1 MDRCDYCGT
10 TERVTTYALES
21 EYAGK
26 RVRLCSGCM
35 KDKVAA
41 SFRPIERQKL
51 SDLIHAFHLVNDAPY
66 PSAELKRDENCSF
79 FLYPYLIGY
88 ELFEREEGTP
98 VFESWS
104 REVYR
109 RWIYFLT
116 NVKRLEN
123 KGRKESS

>member
-10 TERVTTYALES
+10 TERVTAYALES

-26 RVRLCSGCM
+26 MVRLCSACM
-35 KDKVAA
+35 KDKIAT
-41 SFRPIERQKL
+41 SFRPIEKQKL
-51 SDLIHAFHLVNDAPY
+51 SDLIRAFHLVNDAPY
-66 PSAELKRDENCSF
+66 PAAELKRDENCSF